1 MADAGQRC
9 DLARSQPLVAEPGS
23 EHDLPRSAQISPD
36 SRHALRSLSRS
47 TPMMNRLDSQPSFEV
62 SRSQRKFLRRFKDLD
77 AHEKIVKSF
86 SCALVSDILLQG
98 RLYVTSHH
106 FAFYS
111 NLFGHVTRIL
121 IPCSLVLAITKEK
134 TARIIPNAVAVVSS
148 EGRHVFGSLL
158 SRDSAFETMVRVW
171 RKEIGR
177 DEPDLSS
184 NGKEECIDDEPGL
197 LTSPGVLNDLSDSTA
212 TEENDSAVDF
222 TPPTPTLDLQPPSG
236 ASVKFES
243 LPVRSA
249 APQGSSSAGTL
260 AVVLQGGLTSLMGH
274 LLGSSPSHRSTMLLL
289 ACNLL
294 LLLIFCSS
302 YASLTRMEEIQR
314 RMEGPYQRMDGPN
327 SLEEAEKTLNLQ
339 LQQLAMVRKS
349 LETLSGMAASG
360 PQGDSA

>member
-1 MADAGQRC
+1 MSHSVVSLYLEDER
-9 DLARSQPLVAEPGS
+9 DIKR
-23 EHDLPRSAQISPD
+23 R
-36 SRHALRSLSRS
+36 RHALRSLSRS

-62 SRSQRKFLRRFKDLD
+62 SLGMVPEGVVTTGVS
-77 AHEKIVKSF
+77 AF

-184 NGKEECIDDEPGL
+184 NGKEVRLARASLGRGSLHGL
-197 LTSPGVLNDLSDSTA
+197 LT
-212 TEENDSAVDF
+212 
-222 TPPTPTLDLQPPSG
+222 
-236 ASVKFES
+236 
-243 LPVRSA
+243 
-249 APQGSSSAGTL
+249 AGTRIGTRAL
-260 AVVLQGGLTSLMGH
+260 DGRDEDRCT
-274 LLGSSPSHRSTMLLL
+274 GS
-289 ACNLL
+289 
-294 LLLIFCSS
+294 
-302 YASLTRMEEIQR
+302 
-314 RMEGPYQRMDGPN
+314 
-327 SLEEAEKTLNLQ
+327 
-339 LQQLAMVRKS
+339 
-349 LETLSGMAASG
+349 
-360 PQGDSA
+360 

>member
-1 MADAGQRC
+1 MRRLSRSVAYLPAA
-9 DLARSQPLVAEPGS
+9 ARGAPAAEATA
-23 EHDLPRSAQISPD
+23 SAQEDRRARGDLSEMSHSVVSLYLEDERDIKRR
-36 SRHALRSLSRS
+36 RHALRSLSRS

-184 NGKEECIDDEPGL
+184 NGKE
-197 LTSPGVLNDLSDSTA
+197 
-212 TEENDSAVDF
+212 
-222 TPPTPTLDLQPPSG
+222 
-236 ASVKFES
+236 
-243 LPVRSA
+243 
-249 APQGSSSAGTL
+249 
-260 AVVLQGGLTSLMGH
+260 
-274 LLGSSPSHRSTMLLL
+274 
-289 ACNLL
+289 
-294 LLLIFCSS
+294 
-302 YASLTRMEEIQR
+302 
-314 RMEGPYQRMDGPN
+314 
-327 SLEEAEKTLNLQ
+327 
-339 LQQLAMVRKS
+339 
-349 LETLSGMAASG
+349 
-360 PQGDSA
+360 